1 MSPRSDTNTFGI
13 AHKYIRYSNSFYRS
27 KNNRSHKMSK
37 SVHSLRD
44 RLRNLSETPR
54 YSLQRFRNVSKFWVD
69 PIDSV
74 SFAIK
79 HVTCS
84 AEEQPQILVSPC
96 PKLGAYTPLRSLIY
110 DDDNGVKESDQYP
123 NPILKLWSSCGKKSI
138 LSLRLLTVSY
148 ELKIFAMN

>member
-1 MSPRSDTNTFGI
+1 
-13 AHKYIRYSNSFYRS
+13 
-27 KNNRSHKMSK
+27 MSK

-110 DDDNGVKESDQYP
+110 DDDNGVKESDEYP
-123 NPILKLWSSCGKKSI
+123 NLILKLWSSCGKKSI